1 MGFSFILKR
10 TNKGHPSTIKATNLE
25 MFLTNISAFHS
36 IQPTIITKNN
46 ADDALRVLS
55 FDRDVPILGTFF
67 LDQAQICSNFCNR
80 EGPAAKSS
88 TLERELKIQFT
99 RC

>member
-36 IQPTIITKNN
+36 AQPTILKIKTN
-46 ADDALRVLS
+46 ADNALMDFHL
-55 FDRDVPILGTFF
+55 T
-67 LDQAQICSNFCNR
+67 
-80 EGPAAKSS
+80 KSS
-88 TLERELKIQFT
+88 QYWARYF
-99 RC
+99 

>member
-36 IQPTIITKNN
+36 AQPTILKIKTN
-46 ADDALRVLS
+46 ADNALMDFHL
-55 FDRDVPILGTFF
+55 T
-67 LDQAQICSNFCNR
+67 
-80 EGPAAKSS
+80 KSCQYWA
-88 TLERELKIQFT
+88 RYF
-99 RC
+99 